1 MRRTSRQKKRKL
13 TISALLI
20 FSILILA
27 VYQGSGLVRLL
38 MLRGTVKVDTIKHD
52 WVAEMVPVTGMLI
65 KEEILLRSPL
75 KGNLTLLTKEGQR
88 ISKGEAVA
96 KVQAVSLDTPG
107 GTAEKQIYTPEGGL
121 FCTNVDG
128 LEEVISP
135 ANLEVLSLKQLSTIT
150 KEKMQPNNKPPEQV
164 DKGQVV
170 AKLIDNLKPLLIYL
184 EVPKGRLE
192 LERWQPENEVKFD
205 YQGSLLSARVIR
217 IEQMSDRHLL
227 LLSVQQYPEK
237 LVMMREVGL
246 ELINKEL
253 SGFLVPQKSLV
264 YQENKPGLYIVS
276 KQRVRWNPVEITGT
290 LQQQVVVH
298 GESLTAGLRYI
309 TNPQTVLEDDYI
321 H

>member
-1 MRRTSRQKKRKL
+1 LARRTSRQKKRRL
-13 TISALLI
+13 TLSALLI
-20 FSILILA
+20 FSLLVLV
-27 VYQGSGLVRLL
+27 VYQGAGLVRLL
-38 MLRGTVKVDTIKHD
+38 MLRATLQVDTIKHD
-52 WVAEMVPVTGMLI
+52 WVAETVPVTGMLI
-65 KEEILLRSPL
+65 KEEMLLRSPL

-107 GTAEKQIYTPEGGL
+107 GTAEKQIYTSEGGL

-135 ANLEVLSLKQLSTIT
+135 ANLEALSLKQLSTIT
-150 KEKMQPNNKPPEQV
+150 KEKTQPNNKLEQV

-170 AKLIDNLKPLLIYL
+170 AKLIDNLEPLLIYL

-192 LERWQPENEVKFD
+192 LEQWQPESEVKID

-217 IEQMSDRHLL
+217 IEQISDRLLL
-227 LLSVQQYPEK
+227 LLSAQQYPEK
-237 LVMMREVGL
+237 LVLMREVGL

-253 SGFLVPQKSLV
+253 SGFIVSKKSLV
-264 YQENKPGLYIVS
+264 YQENKPGLYIVI
-276 KQRVRWNPVEITGT
+276 KQRVCWNPVEITGT
-290 LQQQVVVH
+290 LQQQVVVQ
-298 GESLTAGLRYI
+298 GESLTPGLRYI
-309 TNPQTVLEDDYI
+309 TNPQTVLEDDYV